1 MGCRCN
7 NSQMLIEQKTEYKT
21 ESNNSEINNNFTE
34 FTTNNK
40 QIIKEEE
47 IDTTVKTYPEA
58 VFYLINQ
65 IRANPKEYADTIEE
79 SINYIIEEKDE
90 NNPSENKIIF
100 KNQIKVALVRG
111 EEAFKET
118 AEELKN
124 MESME
129 PLEFREENCLT
140 LPDDIEEDNSN
151 FLKSKVKEKL
161 KDNININ
168 IFFKEKISIPEIS
181 VLLMIVDDRSKKDSG
196 KKRKAILNKDFKFIG
211 ITSKFIDDTFIAYFS
226 FSKE

>member
-47 IDTTVKTYPEA
+47 IDTTVITYPEA
-58 VFYLINQ
+58 VFNLINQ

-79 SINYIIEEKDE
+79 SINNIIEEKDE

-118 AEELKN
+118 AEELRN
-124 MESME
+124 MEPME

-181 VLLMIVDDRSKKDSG
+181 VLLMIVDDRNKKDSG

-211 ITSKFIDDTFIAYFS
+211 ITSKFIDDIFIAYFS

>member
-47 IDTTVKTYPEA
+47 IDTTVITYPEA
-58 VFYLINQ
+58 VFNLINQ

-79 SINYIIEEKDE
+79 SINNIIEEKDE

-118 AEELKN
+118 AEELRN
-124 MESME
+124 MEPME

-181 VLLMIVDDRSKKDSG
+181 VLLMIVDDRNKKDSG

>member
-181 VLLMIVDDRSKKDSG
+181 VLLMIVDDRNKKDSG

>member
-21 ESNNSEINNNFTE
+21 ESNNSEINNNFKE
-34 FTTNNK
+34 LTTNNK
-40 QIIKEEE
+40 QITKEEE
-47 IDTTVKTYPEA
+47 IDTTIKTYPEA
-58 VFYLINQ
+58 VFNLINQ

-181 VLLMIVDDRSKKDSG
+181 VLLMIVDDRNKKDSG

-211 ITSKFIDDTFIAYFS
+211 ITSKFIDDIFIAYFS

>member
-47 IDTTVKTYPEA
+47 IDTTVITYPEA
-58 VFYLINQ
+58 VFNLINQ

-124 MESME
+124 MESVE

-181 VLLMIVDDRSKKDSG
+181 VLLNINVIYNIIFFKYEM
-196 KKRKAILNKDFKFIG
+196 NKFNDC
-211 ITSKFIDDTFIAYFS
+211 
-226 FSKE
+226 

>member
-47 IDTTVKTYPEA
+47 IDTTVITYPEA
-58 VFYLINQ
+58 VFNLINQ

-118 AEELKN
+118 AEELRN
-124 MESME
+124 MEPME

-181 VLLMIVDDRSKKDSG
+181 VLLMIVDDRNKKDSG

>member
-47 IDTTVKTYPEA
+47 IDTTVITYPKA
-58 VFYLINQ
+58 VFNLINQ

-90 NNPSENKIIF
+90 NNPSENKIIY

-118 AEELKN
+118 AEELRN
-124 MESME
+124 MEPME

-181 VLLMIVDDRSKKDSG
+181 VLLMIVDDRNKKDSG

-211 ITSKFIDDTFIAYFS
+211 ITSKFIDDIFIAYFS

>member
-47 IDTTVKTYPEA
+47 IDTTVITYPEA
-58 VFYLINQ
+58 VFNLINQ
-65 IRANPKEYADTIEE
+65 IRANPKKYADTIEE

-90 NNPSENKIIF
+90 NNPSENKIIY

-181 VLLMIVDDRSKKDSG
+181 VLLMIVDDRNKKDSG

>member
-21 ESNNSEINNNFTE
+21 ESNNSEINNNFKE
-34 FTTNNK
+34 LTTNNK
-40 QIIKEEE
+40 QITKEEE
-47 IDTTVKTYPEA
+47 IDTTIKTYPEA
-58 VFYLINQ
+58 VFNLINQ
-65 IRANPKEYADTIEE
+65 IRANPKEYANTIEE

-90 NNPSENKIIF
+90 NNPSENKIIY

-181 VLLMIVDDRSKKDSG
+181 VLLMIVDDRNKKDSG